1 MHNFMRFFY
10 QNKSR
15 IIKGAAIIIFIFLI
29 IQVSNYFVKRSNE
42 KELTRK
48 EQQSNITTKSEE
60 TQGLVSEKSAVT
72 GRDVPKEQLR
82 SETDVINQFIDFCN
96 QQDFENAYNLI
107 TDECKQQM
115 YKSLETFKQ
124 TYYRDVFNGQ
134 KKMCSIENWTGNTY
148 KVNINEDMLSTGSYN
163 KGYSKQDYITV
174 EEVDDEY
181 KLNINNYIGY
191 SKINKK
197 TTKENLSMEVISK
210 NTYKDYEEYTIKVT
224 NKTEDTIQLDDINS
238 TKTLY
243 LEDAKGVKYSY
254 YNHEL
259 TEPMLTVESG
269 QTKEVTIKFYSSYVS
284 TKNINYIVFSNIIT
298 NNGQLS
304 GKLEFRASV

>member
-96 QQDFENAYNLI
+96 QQDILYRCVHLRHQSR
-107 TDECKQQM
+107 KQ
-115 YKSLETFKQ
+115 E
-124 TYYRDVFNGQ
+124 YR
-134 KKMCSIENWTGNTY
+134 S
-148 KVNINEDMLSTGSYN
+148 VNN
-163 KGYSKQDYITV
+163 
-174 EEVDDEY
+174 
-181 KLNINNYIGY
+181 
-191 SKINKK
+191 
-197 TTKENLSMEVISK
+197 
-210 NTYKDYEEYTIKVT
+210 
-224 NKTEDTIQLDDINS
+224 
-238 TKTLY
+238 
-243 LEDAKGVKYSY
+243 
-254 YNHEL
+254 
-259 TEPMLTVESG
+259 P
-269 QTKEVTIKFYSSYVS
+269 
-284 TKNINYIVFSNIIT
+284 
-298 NNGQLS
+298 
-304 GKLEFRASV
+304 